1 MTIIGSPGLD
11 RTSPDQ
17 TPRLAYPCRRP
28 AVDTCPYHGRGT
40 PADFTPQGT
49 RTAGGESDGRLGG
62 HGRRDHAATVPAQ
75 STIGLS
81 TCRARALRREI
92 GRRTTPVVR
101 ASVDG
106 GTTTRVGQS
115 GSLVW

>member
-17 TPRLAYPCRRP
+17 TPRLAYRCRRP

-49 RTAGGESDGRLGG
+49 RTAGGDPDGRLGG
-62 HGRRDHAATVPAQ
+62 HGRRNHAATGFAHLPRGRPA
-75 STIGLS
+75 
-81 TCRARALRREI
+81 ALRRAE
-92 GRRTTPVVR
+92 RR
-101 ASVDG
+101 SVG
-106 GTTTRVGQS
+106 GAPPRWPA
-115 GSLVW
+115 VWP